1 MSIGDMS
8 MHRLITHRLLLSLL
22 VTVPPTTSFVSSC
35 AVLYRRVS
43 IVDIPTYRI
52 ALPRQLVLSLIVRG
66 RTDLSYYRGIM
77 SLRHVN
83 HAPLVTYRLLLSWL
97 VTVPPSSCI
106 VFVPYCTDLCQ
117 SRHVN
122 HVPSSYVQTRT
133 VKLPTDLCYLDYLP
147 RKLVVQYLV
156 PYCTDLYNLRHVNH
170 AVPICAILIS
180 YRTNLFDL
188 IVWTVPTSFLCLS
201 CIVRHSLALRI
212 HLNYFDKSTYR
223 LVPA

>member
-97 VTVPPSSCI
+97 VTVPTLI
-106 VFVPYCTDLCQ
+106 LYRLVPYCTDLCQ

-147 RKLVVQYLV
+147 RKLFDSILCRIV
-156 PYCTDLYNLRHVNH
+156 PTCTIMRHVNH
-170 AVPICAILIS
+170 YVPICAILIS

-188 IVWTVPTSFLCLS
+188 IV
-201 CIVRHSLALRI
+201 
-212 HLNYFDKSTYR
+212 
-223 LVPA
+223 